1 VEPQLAAFFARCLLL
16 DLEAGPAGAVH
27 KIGAVRGGQV
37 FVRQGRFDQGRAL
50 AELDAFAAGCDY
62 LLGHNLLGHDL
73 PTLRALAPLLEL
85 LRRPVV
91 DTLYLS
97 PLAFPENPYHRL
109 VKDYKLVRDAV
120 SDPVAD
126 ARLAAKVFCEQ
137 WDEVARRA
145 RTGDA
150 DLLRL
155 YRFCFRGATGLA
167 GADRG
172 GDGLA
177 AAFASLGADLP
188 SPGRTLELLL
198 ARWRGITCAKAGPA
212 LALRHLADPRLR
224 PVVAYATA
232 WLQVA
237 GARSVLPPWV
247 RRRFPETADLLRR
260 LRDVPCGDPE
270 CAWCTEVHNPRAEL
284 MRWFGFAA
292 FRALPATPEG
302 ESLQEAV
309 VTHGMG
315 GGCQLAILPTGGGKS
330 LCFQL
335 PALARNS
342 RLGSLTVVIS
352 PLQALMKDQVDNLA
366 RKTGT
371 RRRLPCTAC

>member
-1 VEPQLAAFFARCLLL
+1 MQALLHLLL
-16 DLEAGPAGAVH
+16 AGECA
-27 KIGAVRGGQV
+27 AVR
-37 FVRQGRFDQGRAL
+37 
-50 AELDAFAAGCDY
+50 LDAHLPRLHCRIIGPWSR
-62 LLGHNLLGHDL
+62 DL
-73 PTLRALAPLLEL
+73 PTLRALAPVLEL

-109 VKDYKLVRDAV
+109 VKDYKLVRGAV

-137 WDEVARRA
+137 WGELARRA
-145 RTGDA
+145 ETAEA

-177 AAFASLGADLP
+177 GAFASLGADPP
-188 SPGRTLELLL
+188 SPGATLELAL
-198 ARWRGITCAKAGPA
+198 ARWRGMTCAKAAPA
-212 LALRHLADPRLR
+212 LALRHLAEPRLR
-224 PVVAYATA
+224 PVAAYATA
-232 WLQVA
+232 WLQVS

-247 RRRFPETADLLRR
+247 RRRFPETADLLRQ

-270 CAWCTEVHNPRAEL
+270 CPWCTEVHNPRAEL
-284 MRWFGFAA
+284 KRWFGFGA

-302 ESLQEAV
+302 DSLQEAV

-315 GGCQLAILPTGGGKS
+315 GGCQLAILRTGGGKS

-335 PALARNS
+335 PSGGRCPDAGQPGDGAQLRDP
-342 RLGSLTVVIS
+342 LGAAPG
-352 PLQALMKDQVDNLA
+352 PLP
-366 RKTGT
+366 R
-371 RRRLPCTAC
+371 RRRLALDAARREGHGAPPRPDRRRWLASRGSRRG